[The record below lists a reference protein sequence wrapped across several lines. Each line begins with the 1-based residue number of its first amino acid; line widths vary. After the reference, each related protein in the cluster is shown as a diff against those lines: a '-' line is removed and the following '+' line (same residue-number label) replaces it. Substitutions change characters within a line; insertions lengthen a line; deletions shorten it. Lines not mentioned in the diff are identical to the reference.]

1 MVKCAFRKVS
11 MDRITFLDSL
21 VPKMMLVVNF
31 FILRNWGRVGR
42 LASSPDRGSISG
54 AAVHCMIVERRGLM
68 LMESRQAKRR
78 VLRSQR

>member
-1 MVKCAFRKVS
+1 MRSVVKCAFRKVS

-42 LASSPDRGSISG
+42 LASSARSR
-54 AAVHCMIVERRGLM
+54 VHLWS
-68 LMESRQAKRR
+68 SRS
-78 VLRSQR
+78 LHDC